1 MPLISMQIDAAFAA
15 VYFLVFTAIAL
26 GGWLYGKRLDPRVL
40 KRWYPPFSLV
50 SIAVLGT
57 LLLAPPFV
65 GGQYLLAAIA
75 GVVIVAIAYI
85 AVAKIRVCESCSTVA
100 HPKNLVTP
108 ADSCPNCG
116 AALSPN
122 KIVSSLLQRRL
133 DVPRQW

>member
-1 MPLISMQIDAAFAA
+1 MIAMQIDAVLAA

-40 KRWYPPFSLV
+40 KRWYPPFSLL
-50 SIAVLGT
+50 STALLGI

-85 AVAKIRVCESCSTVA
+85 AVVKIRVCESCGTVA
-100 HPKNLVTP
+100 PPRNLITP
-108 ADSCPNCG
+108 ADSCPECG
-116 AALSPN
+116 AVLSPN
-122 KIVSSLLQRRL
+122 KIVTSMAARRSREAE
-133 DVPRQW
+133 VPRY

>member
-1 MPLISMQIDAAFAA
+1 MSAMQIDAVLAA
-15 VYFLVFTAIAL
+15 VYFLVFAAIAL

-40 KRWYPPFSLV
+40 KPWYPPFSLFSV
-50 SIAVLGT
+50 AVLGT

-85 AVAKIRVCESCSTVA
+85 AVAKIRVCDSCGTVA
-100 HPKNLVTP
+100 HPRNLVTP
-108 ADSCPNCG
+108 IDSCAKCG
-116 AALSPN
+116 AALLPN